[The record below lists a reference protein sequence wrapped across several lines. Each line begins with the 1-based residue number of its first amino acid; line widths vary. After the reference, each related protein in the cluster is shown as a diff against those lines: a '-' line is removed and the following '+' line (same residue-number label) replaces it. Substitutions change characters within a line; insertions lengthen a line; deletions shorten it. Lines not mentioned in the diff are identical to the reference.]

1 MGSTEKGTF
10 KQRRCKRAER
20 SGRGA
25 SQFKGREAGVRLMC
39 LRNSEDV
46 AGVESGV
53 IRREVS
59 HGFDVRV
66 RGRRITDDTK
76 IFDLSHWK
84 DVIN

>member
-1 MGSTEKGTF
+1 
-10 KQRRCKRAER
+10 
-20 SGRGA
+20 
-25 SQFKGREAGVRLMC
+25 MC

-46 AGVESGV
+46 AGVESGA